1 MSSCTYIH
9 IYCIP
14 NVCTRSYNLYGKC
27 AIKGKVCDS
36 RSLPQFSFLSWLYFR
51 NIVFCHFSCC
61 CLVLPSQLGRTYI
74 HTYVRTYVCMYVCSV
89 FMETQISICVCLESQ
104 IFPAWIVYVRACVHA
119 CVCVV
124 HSCLHICAFMR
135 AHVCVCV
142 GIYGLWIELYGLCAY
157 EVVPLLGLCPAL
169 VCGSI
174 ECLASCT
181 HATPQMDV
189 MCHSWQKVCVSCTN
203 R

>member
-1 MSSCTYIH
+1 M
-9 IYCIP
+9 
-14 NVCTRSYNLYGKC
+14 
-27 AIKGKVCDS
+27 
-36 RSLPQFSFLSWLYFR
+36 
-51 NIVFCHFSCC
+51 
-61 CLVLPSQLGRTYI
+61 LPSQLGHTYI
-74 HTYVRTYVCMYVCSV
+74 HTYVRMYVCTCV
-89 FMETQISICVCLESQ
+89 VYLWRRKFPCVCALSPKSFLLETC
-104 IFPAWIVYVRACVHA
+104 VCVRACVHA

-157 EVVPLLGLCPAL
+157 EVVPLLGLCPTL